1 MDNNEHDYETS
12 HSPLSGDV
20 ISPLP
25 AYHNAQEAFIT
36 KITKREEEKNIS
48 LQPITDTDRN
58 IKLPLRVLYEQ
69 KKMDMGKLP
78 LWYLQAIGSMTIQE
92 YNNFLKENEGKLTMN
107 EIAASDLMNGVI
119 RKDPESVK
127 RYWDIQSKLLKSPQV
142 IQQVNNNITV
152 NAPMRATLDAIASR
166 VINNPAKKANF
177 DERD

>member
-1 MDNNEHDYETS
+1 
-12 HSPLSGDV
+12 
-20 ISPLP
+20 
-25 AYHNAQEAFIT
+25 
-36 KITKREEEKNIS
+36 
-48 LQPITDTDRN
+48 
-58 IKLPLRVLYEQ
+58 
-69 KKMDMGKLP
+69 MDMGKLP

-92 YNNFLKENEGKLTMN
+92 YNAFLKENEGKLTMN

-127 RYWDIQSKLLKSPQV
+127 RYWDIQAKLLKSPQV

-166 VINNPAKKANF
+166 VINNPPKKADF